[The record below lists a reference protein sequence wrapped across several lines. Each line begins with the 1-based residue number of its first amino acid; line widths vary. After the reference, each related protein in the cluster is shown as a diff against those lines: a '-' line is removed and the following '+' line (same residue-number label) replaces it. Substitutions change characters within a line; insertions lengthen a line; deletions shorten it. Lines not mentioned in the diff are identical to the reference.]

1 MKKQKSTF
9 FKKVTVVLI
18 TITPLLFTYLFTL
31 QGVRELNAQKNRKIE
46 ELREKENKLEI
57 KKAVEDTYSVTVEA
71 VNTLIMPA
79 KQKTRMTRSGQLS
92 GRVAAYKKAV
102 VTLPE
107 GEEID
112 FFGDI

>member
-1 MKKQKSTF
+1 MAKTILIKPVITEKADLLTERRNQYTFVVNKK
-9 FKKVTVVLI
+9 
-18 TITPLLFTYLFTL
+18 
-31 QGVRELNAQKNRKIE
+31 A
-46 ELREKENKLEI
+46 NKLEI
-57 KKAVEDTYSVTVEA
+57 KKAVENTYSVTVEA

-79 KQKTRMTRSGQLS
+79 KEKTRMTRSGQLS
-92 GRVAAYKKAV
+92 GRVSAYKKAV